1 MVTKQ
6 RRLLTKIKDMNSR
19 LIETLEN
26 DIIIKER
33 ILENYENNICNYQS
47 ILNFNN
53 FELIKNEKYEKFLD
67 DIINKYNEY
76 EKNSKNII
84 SEEIFIN
91 TILSPLYYSMMING
105 NSKYNENIIKFLNNN
120 EIKVNKE
127 EVLNTEKSKSKYSNI
142 KSDKNIIE
150 LNEKKKDR
158 KNNKT
163 DNININKEDNE
174 YIDKIENNENQ
185 NEIIENKDFNHM
197 EINNIKHEKSI
208 FNMIIL
214 HNGNIAIT
222 TFGKVMIYDS

>member
-19 LIETLEN
+19 LIESLEN

-53 FELIKNEKYEKFLD
+53 FELIKNEKYEKLLD

-120 EIKVNKE
+120 EIK
-127 EVLNTEKSKSKYSNI
+127 
-142 KSDKNIIE
+142 
-150 LNEKKKDR
+150 
-158 KNNKT
+158 
-163 DNININKEDNE
+163 
-174 YIDKIENNENQ
+174 
-185 NEIIENKDFNHM
+185 
-197 EINNIKHEKSI
+197 
-208 FNMIIL
+208 
-214 HNGNIAIT
+214 
-222 TFGKVMIYDS
+222 